1 MSMTVQQLCLRSALA
16 ATLLLAGC
24 KQPGHPPPA
33 FTKAQLATVERN
45 VTYCT
50 AATGKLTPLIAR
62 ADHKALADAAIDARN
77 RCSTARAEIAVVI
90 GSNAALDVCRRDVDA
105 QERVSIA
112 ELSNLD
118 ATSMDRR
125 AAVVHALDEAIG
137 LQSQCAKAMDAL
149 R

>member
-1 MSMTVQQLCLRSALA
+1 MTVKQFCIQGALA
-16 ATLLLAGC
+16 VMVCLAGC
-24 KQPGHPPPA
+24 KQPERPPV
-33 FTKAQLATVERN
+33 FTKAQLAAVERN

-62 ADHKALADAAIDARN
+62 ADRKALADAAVDARN
-77 RCSTARAEIAVVI
+77 RCSTARAEITAAIHGDV
-90 GSNAALDVCRRDVDA
+90 ALDVCRRDVDA
-105 QERVSIA
+105 QERISIA

-125 AAVVHALDEAIG
+125 AAVVHALDEAIS